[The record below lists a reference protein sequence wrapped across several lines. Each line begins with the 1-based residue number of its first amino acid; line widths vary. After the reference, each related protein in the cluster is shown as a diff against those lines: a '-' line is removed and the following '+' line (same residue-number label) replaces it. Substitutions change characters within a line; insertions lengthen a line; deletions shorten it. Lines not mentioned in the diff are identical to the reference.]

1 MVQSILMNRV
11 RREDTNDSRAK
22 GKRST
27 ETAGFPFAL
36 PLVPIDMLTR
46 SLLARPLSRS
56 GPIPRSERII

>member
-1 MVQSILMNRV
+1 M
-11 RREDTNDSRAK
+11 
-22 GKRST
+22 
-27 ETAGFPFAL
+27 AGFPFAL